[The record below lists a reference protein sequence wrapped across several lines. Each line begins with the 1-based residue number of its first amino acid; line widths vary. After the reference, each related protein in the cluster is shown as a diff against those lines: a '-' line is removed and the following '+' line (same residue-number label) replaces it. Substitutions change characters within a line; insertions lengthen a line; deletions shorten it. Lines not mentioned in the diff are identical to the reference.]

1 MKFNNPLPQSL
12 AKECDKAAKI
22 FKSFV
27 DGGNNGLDGVIPR
40 HVLEQAKGFAIFTVF
55 KAGFVFSARAGSGV
69 VIARLEDGS
78 WSAPSAIGTAG
89 VGVGGQ
95 AGAEVTDFLVVLN
108 SRSAVRSFMAAGSLT
123 LGGNMS
129 LAMGPLGRNGEA
141 TGALNTSGKL
151 AAMYSYSKTK
161 GLFGG
166 VSLEGSVIVERQD
179 ANALAYR
186 SDVTVKQLL
195 SGLVDVP
202 DFAQNLV
209 NTLKACTGM
218 PGMRNWVDDSPAAIG
233 RPPSTSPSAYAF
245 SGISSAG
252 PKTPS
257 GSFMSRAKHK
267 KQSPSFPPLS
277 WGSRKNDGSYF
288 GSEGAAYSSTGR
300 TADDA
305 SLDPYEGTNRSTT
318 PLSTRR
324 SVETKKP
331 SPTRDLLMDDGPTN
345 FETHFASD
353 FVPESRPAIKQLS
366 YSNGSGR
373 MSSFGA
379 ADLDPFP
386 APPATN
392 GTGFGHGRS
401 QSAFPGGSVG
411 SRNHYAPPTQRPPTD
426 SYDSNPFAPT
436 IDDDDPFGLG
446 LGRRSPTGGR
456 ASALPS
462 PSPKPFIAPKRE
474 LTTPMP
480 ADGIARAIA
489 LFDFNAVQSGDLS
502 FNKGQIITITEKSDE
517 VNTWWKGKLEGREG
531 IFPAN
536 FVEVVR

>member
-1 MKFNNPLPQSL
+1 
-12 AKECDKAAKI
+12 
-22 FKSFV
+22 
-27 DGGNNGLDGVIPR
+27 
-40 HVLEQAKGFAIFTVF
+40 
-55 KAGFVFSARAGSGV
+55 
-69 VIARLEDGS
+69 
-78 WSAPSAIGTAG
+78 
-89 VGVGGQ
+89 
-95 AGAEVTDFLVVLN
+95 
-108 SRSAVRSFMAAGSLT
+108 
-123 LGGNMS
+123 MS

-195 SGLVDVP
+195 SGMVDVP

-218 PGMRNWVDDSPAAIG
+218 PGMRNWVDDSPAAAVG
-233 RPPSTSPSAYAF
+233 PSTSPGTYAF
-245 SGISSAG
+245 SGISSPG
-252 PKTPS
+252 SKTPV
-257 GSFMSRAKHK
+257 GSFMSRTKHK
-267 KQSPSFPPLS
+267 KNSPSFPPLG

-305 SLDPYEGTNRSTT
+305 SSDSFSSTYDTRATT
-318 PLSTRR
+318 PLNSARR
-324 SVETKKP
+324 SVEAKKS
-331 SPTRDLLMDDGPTN
+331 SPTRDFLMDDGPTN
-345 FETHFASD
+345 FETHFESD
-353 FVPESRPAIKQLS
+353 FVPESRPAAKQLS
-366 YSNGSGR
+366 YSNGSR
-373 MSSFGA
+373 MSSFGT

-386 APPATN
+386 ASPATTN
-392 GTGFGHGRS
+392 GNGFGHARS

-411 SRNHYAPPTQRPPTD
+411 SRNHYAPPVQPPPT
-426 SYDSNPFAPT
+426 SAYDSNPFAPT
-436 IDDDDPFGLG
+436 IDDDDPFGLV
-446 LGRRSPTGGR
+446 LVRRSPTGGR
-456 ASALPS
+456 TSAVSS
-462 PSPKPFIAPKRE
+462 PSPKPFIASKRE

-517 VNTWWKGKLEGREG
+517 VNTW
-531 IFPAN
+531 
-536 FVEVVR
+536 